1 MDNLKRIA
9 EHQSEEDRNMAR
21 LYAKMTDEELMEM
34 IRRRTAEL
42 GRLPNKLDIPAAF
55 YLKSRFGPWPRL
67 LEKAGVKPVPENR
80 QRKIEAR
87 RRKHK
92 KLRHRAGEKKH
103 ETKQENRTGRCSG

>member
-1 MDNLKRIA
+1 MDNLKRIT
-9 EHQSEEDRNMAR
+9 EHQSEEDKKMAR

-34 IRRRTAEL
+34 IRRRTEEL
-42 GRLPNKLDIPAAF
+42 GRLPNKLDIPASF

-87 RRKHK
+87 RRKQK
-92 KLRHRAGEKKH
+92 KLRHRAGQKKNEAKQ
-103 ETKQENRTGRCSG
+103 ETKYGRCSG